1 MEKIIQKLASIRT
14 DRLLHSFY
22 GTLVFA
28 LLAFI
33 DADLAMI
40 GVVAIAVGKEVYDRY
55 WGSGFDWIDVVY
67 TVMVPVVL
75 YVGGLVR

>member
-22 GTLVFA
+22 GTWVFA

-33 DADLAMI
+33 DADLAMA
-40 GVVAIAVGKEVYDRY
+40 GVAVIAVGKEVYDRY

-75 YVGGLVR
+75 YVGGLV